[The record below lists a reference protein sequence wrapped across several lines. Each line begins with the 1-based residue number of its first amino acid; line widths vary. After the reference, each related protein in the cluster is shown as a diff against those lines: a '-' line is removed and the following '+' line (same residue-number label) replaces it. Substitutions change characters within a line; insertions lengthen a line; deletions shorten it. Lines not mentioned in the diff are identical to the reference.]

1 MADMAEK
8 KYKFGLGAILTSIAA
23 ALSLVGIIT
32 MVVASNVSKAYAFHS
47 FTLML
52 ILAVAGML
60 LVALAVYF
68 PLMKGNFDL
77 YSTFSILI
85 AIGLDMVVIS
95 NMINE
100 RILLISGLFSYNAG
114 STIGWKVFYATVISL
129 ACFLI
134 SIFFLFIASFIRA
147 VKEDKTKVSKGKQD

>member
-8 KYKFGLGAILTSIAA
+8 KYKCGFGAILNSIAA
-23 ALSLVGIIT
+23 VLSLVGIIT

-47 FTLML
+47 FALML
-52 ILAVAGML
+52 ILAAAGML

-68 PLMKGNFDL
+68 PSKRGNFDL
-77 YSTFSILI
+77 LSTFSILI
-85 AIGLDMVVIS
+85 AIVFDMVVIS

-129 ACFLI
+129 ACFLL
-134 SIFFLFIASFIRA
+134 SIFFLIIASFVR
-147 VKEDKTKVSKGKQD
+147 VVNKDKGKCL

>member
-8 KYKFGLGAILTSIAA
+8 KYKCGCGAVLTSIAA
-23 ALSLVGIIT
+23 VFSLVGIIT
-32 MVVASNVSKAYAFHS
+32 MIVASNVSKAYVFHS

-68 PLMKGNFDL
+68 PLKKGNFDL
-77 YSTFSILI
+77 FSTFSILI
-85 AIGLDMVVIS
+85 AIAFDMVVIS

-100 RILLISGLFSYNAG
+100 RILLVSGLLSYNAG
-114 STIGWKVFYATVISL
+114 STIGWKVLYATVISL
-129 ACFLI
+129 ACFLL
-134 SIFFLFIASFIRA
+134 SIFSLFIASFVRT
-147 VKEDKTKVSKGKQD
+147 VKEDKAKVSKGK